1 MYPEVGKVP
10 LMTPPAFEAWKKR
23 ASEMKNLGWIED
35 STSEFC
41 SPILITPKG
50 LPHENKGY
58 RFMVDLRQLN
68 ARTKSLQ
75 YMVPELGE
83 MWAKL

>member
-1 MYPEVGKVP
+1 
-10 LMTPPAFEAWKKR
+10 
-23 ASEMKNLGWIED
+23 MKNSGWISSWIED

-41 SPILITPKG
+41 SPLLIISKG

-58 RFMVDLRQLN
+58 RFVVDLRQLN
-68 ARTKSLQ
+68 ARTRSLQ

-83 MWAKL
+83 MWARLRSAKFILKLHGLRHGFW